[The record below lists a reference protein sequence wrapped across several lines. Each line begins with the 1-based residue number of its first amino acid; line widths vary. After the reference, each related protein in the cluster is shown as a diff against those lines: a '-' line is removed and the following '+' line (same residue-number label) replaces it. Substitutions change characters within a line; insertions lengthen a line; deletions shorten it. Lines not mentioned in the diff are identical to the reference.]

1 MVAIKKTNIII
12 PNSNYA
18 PNNVSI
24 LIARKSDA
32 RNLWVNWKG
41 YENTHWMKYQIKETD
56 FRAKTATFTSPQYL
70 DLTTGVY
77 CVMITTPLHEDFG
90 GIIIDVKYDHKTGL
104 YEYQCQDF
112 SRTYQGKFE
121 LINPKRNVHRIL
133 QFLIT
138 QGGVSTVGAVSK
150 VKLKEFKEVLS
161 GLRPAHQYEQ
171 KYWGSIINFNP
182 MTEKSKMIFRGK
194 SWIEAIRDL
203 VLGSGAYIDVYF
215 DKYGIIHI
223 EPYTKDDF
231 FNTGL
236 YLTTPEIAEATQE
249 FDTTNII
256 TGVRVHSTDKTKVG
270 TAYGSSN
277 LINLNLTAIF
287 GNLYTSM
294 DNPTQSTTTQSTGKT
309 TGKTKTKT
317 KTKKSTTKTKTNNPY
332 GTKRKEVWLNS
343 DNIKGKASD
352 RKFLNDVAKIL
363 RKHGWKTKI
372 IGVGPNTHTEG
383 YMGPKNGIWFCV
395 YGGADGAVFRETIT
409 KNSYTN
415 KLKRLGSRTVIGMHG
430 GGDIRKGGKYYKWLP
445 RAHDDNYSPSSYR
458 GISHPLAKLTKGKV
472 PIMYAS
478 NAKKMAA
485 KFLAG
490 GDNPEA
496 C

>member
-1 MVAIKKTNIII
+1 MVAIKKTNTII
-12 PNSNYA
+12 PNANYA
-18 PNNVSI
+18 PNNVNI
-24 LIARKSDA
+24 LVCRKGDA
-32 RNLWVNWKG
+32 RNLWVDWKN
-41 YENTHWMKYQIKETD
+41 YNNIHWSKYQIKETD
-56 FRAKTATFTSPQYL
+56 FRSKTASFTTPQYL
-70 DLTTGVY
+70 DLTTGVF
-77 CVMITTPLHEDFG
+77 CVMVTTPMHEDFG

-104 YEYQCQDF
+104 YEYQCQDH
-112 SRTYQGKFE
+112 SRAYQGKFE
-121 LINPKRNVHRIL
+121 LINIKKSVHRIL

-150 VKLKEFKEVLS
+150 VKLNEFKKVLS
-161 GLRPAHQYEQ
+161 GLRPAYQYEQ
-171 KYWGSIINFNP
+171 KYWGSTINFNP
-182 MTEKSKMIFRGK
+182 MTEKSRMIFRGK
-194 SWIEAIRDL
+194 SWIEAIRAL

-256 TGVRVHSTDKTKVG
+256 TGARVHSTDKTKIGNV
-270 TAYGSSN
+270 YGSST

-287 GNLYTSM
+287 GNLYTSI
-294 DNPTQSTTTQSTGKT
+294 DNPNQSTTSSSKTGKT
-309 TGKTKTKT
+309 NSTS
-317 KTKKSTTKTKTNNPY
+317 KKSTTKTKTNNPY
-332 GTKRKEVWLNS
+332 NTKKKEVWLNS
-343 DNIKGKASD
+343 DNINGKSSD
-352 RKFLNDVAKIL
+352 RKFMEDVAKIL
-363 RKHGWKTKI
+363 RKNGWKTKI

-383 YMGPKNGIWFCV
+383 YMGPKNGIWFCI
-395 YGGADGAVFRETIT
+395 YGGADGAVFREAAG

-415 KLKRLGSRTVIGMHG
+415 KLKKLGSRTVIGMHG
-430 GGDIRKGGKYYKWLP
+430 GGDIRKGGKYYKFLP
-445 RAHDDNYSPSSYR
+445 RAWDDNYSPSSYK
-458 GISHPLAKLTKGKV
+458 GISYPLKMLTKGKV

-478 NAKKMAA
+478 NAKQMAA

>member
-1 MVAIKKTNIII
+1 MVAIKKTNTII
-12 PNSNYA
+12 PNANYA
-18 PNNVSI
+18 PNNVNI
-24 LIARKSDA
+24 LVCRKGDA
-32 RNLWVNWKG
+32 RNLWVDWKH
-41 YENTHWMKYQIKETD
+41 YDNTHWSKYQIKETD
-56 FRAKTATFTSPQYL
+56 FRSKTASFTTPQYL

-77 CVMITTPLHEDFG
+77 CVMITTPMHEDFG
-90 GIIIDVKYDHKTGL
+90 GIIIGVKYDHKTGL
-104 YEYQCQDF
+104 YEYQCQDH
-112 SRTYQGKFE
+112 SRAYQGKFE
-121 LINPKRNVHRIL
+121 LINIKKNVHRIL

-150 VKLKEFKEVLS
+150 VKLKEFSKILS
-161 GLRPAHQYEQ
+161 GLRPVYQYEQ
-171 KYWGSIINFNP
+171 KYWGSITNFNP

-194 SWIEAIRDL
+194 SWIEAIRAL

-256 TGVRVHSTDKTKVG
+256 TGARVHSTDKTKVG
-270 TAYGSSN
+270 NVYGSSS
-277 LINLNLTAIF
+277 LVNLNLTAIF
-287 GNLYTSM
+287 GNLYTSIE
-294 DNPTQSTTTQSTGKT
+294 NPNQATSSSSNKGKNNSA
-309 TGKTKTKT
+309 G
-317 KTKKSTTKTKTNNPY
+317 KKSTTKTKTTNPY
-332 GTKRKEVWLNS
+332 NTKKKEVWLNS
-343 DNIKGKASD
+343 DNIHGKSSD
-352 RKFLNDVAKIL
+352 RKFLEDVAKIL
-363 RKHGWKTKI
+363 RKNGWKTKI
-372 IGVGPNTHTEG
+372 VGIGPNTHTEG
-383 YMGPKNGIWFCV
+383 YMGPKNGIWFCI
-395 YGGADGAVFRETIT
+395 YGGADGAVYRETVG

-415 KLKRLGSRTVIGMHG
+415 KLKKLGSRTVIGMHG

-445 RAHDDNYSPSSYR
+445 RAHDDNYSPSSYK
-458 GISHPLAKLTKGKV
+458 GVSYPLKMLTKGKV
-472 PIMYAS
+472 PIMYAN
-478 NAKKMAA
+478 NAKQMAA